1 MDDLHEVLLN
11 LTYKMDLINKK
22 MDLIN
27 KKLDDLKSHNQINTD
42 FGLAYNMDINGNY
55 ICKDIEP
62 KVSSFE
68 IKSGYDYL
76 MLNKKFKK

>member
-1 MDDLHEVLLN
+1 MDDLQEVLLN
-11 LTYKMDLINKK
+11 MNYKIE
-22 MDLIN
+22 LIN
-27 KKLDDLKSHNQINTD
+27 KKLDDLKSHNIINTD
-42 FGLAYNMDINGNY
+42 FGLAYNLDINGNY

-76 MLNKKFKK
+76 MDIKYKK

>member
-11 LTYKMDLINKK
+11 LTYKL
-22 MDLIN
+22 DLIN

-42 FGLAYNMDINGNY
+42 FGLAYNLDINGNY

-62 KVSSFE
+62 KVS

-76 MLNKKFKK
+76 MNYKN

>member
-11 LTYKMDLINKK
+11 LTYKL
-22 MDLIN
+22 DLIN
-27 KKLDDLKSHNQINTD
+27 KKLDDLKSHTD
-42 FGLAYNMDINGNY
+42 YGLAYNLDINGNY

-62 KVSSFE
+62 KVS

-76 MLNKKFKK
+76 INYKN